1 MKFVIIRLARIA
13 LNARSVPNVLGS
25 KSSKRIAGF
34 TCNRLTHQLT
44 VTSVGLMPGMH
55 HGIWKTPLHCIA
67 APSPLHSIT
76 NCFAKILHHFH
87 LLKQKPFLSISGRVS
102 CRWIGRRW
110 RLRLR
115 RSPLSNSSSNRA
127 YLLSSRSPRSRPK
140 WPEIEIMRRAS
151 SWTATNFV
159 APSAFHKTTQV
170 SKIISG

>member
-13 LNARSVPNVLGS
+13 LNTRSVLNVLGS

-44 VTSVGLMPGMH
+44 VTSVGLTPGMH
-55 HGIWKTPLHCIA
+55 HGIWKTL
-67 APSPLHSIT
+67 LHS
-76 NCFAKILHHFH
+76 LLH
-87 LLKQKPFLSISGRVS
+87 LLLCTPLQTALPRYCTTSTSWNRNPFFQSQTGFS

-115 RSPLSNSSSNRA
+115 RSPLSNSSSSSSSRV
-127 YLLSSRSPRSRPK
+127 YSLSSRSPRSRPK

-159 APSAFHKTTQV
+159 AQSAFQRPLRFLK
-170 SKIISG
+170 